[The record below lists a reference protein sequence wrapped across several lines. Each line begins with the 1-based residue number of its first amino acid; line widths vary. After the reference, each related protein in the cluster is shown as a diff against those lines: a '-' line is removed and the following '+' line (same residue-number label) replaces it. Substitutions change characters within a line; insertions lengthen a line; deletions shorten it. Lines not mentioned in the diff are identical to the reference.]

1 MTFGQFL
8 LKAEPHKTYRCPN
21 CAAELTRSGWVW
33 VSIVIMGLV
42 AAGLLGWLSSQGWA
56 LGAIIG
62 IGIVVV
68 VLGTLLVKVVNY
80 NLIRWQEKGG
90 S

>member
-1 MTFGQFL
+1 LVSFL
-8 LKAEPHKTYRCPN
+8 LKAEPHRTYRCPN

-33 VSIVIMGLV
+33 VSIVIVALV
-42 AAGLLGWLSSQGWA
+42 VAGLLGWLSSQGRA
-56 LGAIIG
+56 TLIG